1 MSDYSVKRAGRLREL
16 SNLPEWGDVIR
27 LGHLRIALERLCDFY
42 TARELRSGKPDEW
55 ERSRMNALAMDISI
69 VAERMGELGSVSAR
83 ECGVSV
89 SVSVSECGQE
99 T

>member
-1 MSDYSVKRAGRLREL
+1 MSDYSVKRAERLREL

-69 VAERMGELGSVSAR
+69 VAGRMSELGSVSVR
-83 ECGVSV
+83 ECGV

>member
-1 MSDYSVKRAGRLREL
+1 MSEYVVKRAERVREL
-16 SNLPEWGDVIR
+16 AKLPEWGDVIR

-42 TARELRSGKPDEW
+42 TARELKSGKPDEW

-69 VAERMGELGSVSAR
+69 VAERMGELGSVSVR

-89 SVSVSECGQE
+89 PVSECGQE